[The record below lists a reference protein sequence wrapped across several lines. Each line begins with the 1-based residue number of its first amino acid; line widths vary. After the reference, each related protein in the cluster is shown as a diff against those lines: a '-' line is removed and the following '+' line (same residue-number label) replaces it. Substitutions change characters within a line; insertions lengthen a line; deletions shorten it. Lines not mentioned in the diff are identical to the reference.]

1 MNILLSKEQT
11 VHEPGYCK
19 PETGIDSQKQ
29 DVMLQGG
36 L

>member
-1 MNILLSKEQT
+1 MNILSSKKKT
-11 VHEPGYCK
+11 VHELGYCK